1 MLDLLKRCFPE
12 QLATEEW
19 QTKLKEIIPSYGQL
33 LNDNSYLCTHTRVT
47 TSEIL
52 KIK

>member
-1 MLDLLKRCFPE
+1 MVNKI
-12 QLATEEW
+12 
-19 QTKLKEIIPSYGQL
+19 KGIIPSYCES

-52 KIK
+52 KLNETK